1 MSSRAGPGPARHAV
15 IAATFLA
22 CAIALGGGGSPNPA
36 TEIVLQLLF
45 VLAALAWLWT
55 PGPGGTLPLPRQT
68 SVWLVCALALILPL
82 AQLVPLPASVWTGLA
97 GQEDR
102 AAALALVG
110 REASWQPLSLAPSLT
125 LASLLAIVPAL
136 FAFAA
141 TAALD
146 ARGRLWLVG
155 VVTAMA
161 LLTAVIGAVQVSL
174 GNEGFN
180 LYRQFHPRVVT
191 GFQANRNAAADVLL
205 IGMAA
210 AAAFVAPSLAPSR
223 PSSSSRGRRRTF
235 AVLADRRAAGIFAAI
250 VLDVLFFATVL
261 TMSRT
266 GIALIPLAMI
276 GVWIILR
283 PSLADLGAWRFLPVA
298 AAAVLAVAVVGVMLA
313 GNTNLANTADRFAAT
328 GDLRLE
334 IWRDGWFA
342 TQRAWP
348 LGIGLGGVQPA
359 LIAVERLEILD
370 SQIPNRMH
378 NDYLELALEAGLV
391 GLAILAAIAVLLAR
405 LAWQAW
411 RDRPEQRHL
420 TACGLTILAVAAAH
434 SFVDYPLRSMA
445 LACLI
450 GTGAGLLVDTPRARA
465 QAGAAADGLDA

>member
-1 MSSRAGPGPARHAV
+1 MGPARHAA
-15 IAATFLA
+15 IAAIFLA
-22 CAIALGGGGSPNPA
+22 CAIVLGGGGSPNPA

-45 VLAALAWLWT
+45 VIAALAWLWT
-55 PGPGGTLPLPRQT
+55 PGPDGRVPLPRQA
-68 SVWLVCALALILPL
+68 SIWLVGALALILPL
-82 AQLVPLPASVWTGLA
+82 AQLVPLPASAWTGLA

-110 REASWQPLSLAPSLT
+110 RETSWQPLSHAPART
-125 LASLLAIVPAL
+125 LAALLAIVPAL

-146 ARGRLWLVG
+146 ARGRSWLVG
-155 VVTAMA
+155 VVAAMA
-161 LLTAVIGAVQVSL
+161 LLTAAFGAVQVSAGYTGL
-174 GNEGFN
+174 N
-180 LYRQFHPRVVT
+180 LYREFHPGVVT

-210 AAAFVAPSLAPSR
+210 AAAFLAPSLAAR
-223 PSSSSRGRRRTF
+223 PASPQRRRAF
-235 AVLADRRAAGIFAAI
+235 ALLADRRAAGIFAAC
-250 VLDVLFFATVL
+250 VLGVLFFATVL

-266 GIALIPLAMI
+266 GIALIPLALL
-276 GVWIILR
+276 GVWVILR
-283 PSLADLGAWRFLPVA
+283 RSLADLGAWRFLPIA
-298 AAAVLAVAVVGVMLA
+298 AAAALAVLVVGVMAA
-313 GNTNLANTADRFAAT
+313 GNTNLANTAGRFAAT

-342 TQRAWP
+342 MQRAWP

-391 GLAILAAIAVLLAR
+391 GLVALAAIAVLLAR
-405 LAWQAW
+405 LAWKAW
-411 RDRPEQRHL
+411 RERPEQRHL

-445 LACLI
+445 LACLV
-450 GTGAGLLVDTPRARA
+450 GAGAGLLADPPGARARRDA
-465 QAGAAADGLDA
+465 AGGVEA